1 MAMNLESYNKLVDKE
16 LKLYDK
22 FQEIL
27 RQREDLAKEVAK
39 ARKEIRNQVVS
50 TYQKGK
56 TSAVMQ
62 FNGRV
67 LKMRINQRG
76 DSVTVTENGNPV
88 YRGWFRNGYEAE
100 FAFATGQ
107 I

>member
-27 RQREDLAKEVAK
+27 RQREDLAKEVAR
-39 ARKEIRNQVVS
+39 ARKEIRNQVES

-56 TSAVMQ
+56 TGATMK

-67 LKMRINQRG
+67 LKMKINRRG
-76 DSVTVTENGNPV
+76 DSVTVTENGKSV
-88 YRGWFRNGYEAE
+88 YKGWFRNAYEAE

>member
-1 MAMNLESYNKLVDKE
+1 MAMTLESYNKLVDKE

-22 FQEIL
+22 FQEII
-27 RQREDLAKEVAK
+27 RQREDLAKEVAR
-39 ARKEIRNQVVS
+39 ARKELRNQVDS
-50 TYQKGK
+50 TYQRGK
-56 TSAVMQ
+56 TGATMK

-67 LKMRINQRG
+67 LKMKINRRG
-76 DSVTVTENGNPV
+76 DSVTVTENGKDV
-88 YRGWFRNGYEAE
+88 GIWFRNAYEAE

>member
-1 MAMNLESYNKLVDKE
+1 MAMTLESYNKLVDKE

-22 FQEIL
+22 FQEII

-39 ARKEIRNQVVS
+39 ARKELRNQVDS
-50 TYQKGK
+50 TYQRGK
-56 TSAVMQ
+56 TGATMKL
-62 FNGRV
+62 NGRV
-67 LKMRINQRG
+67 LKMKINRRG
-76 DSVTVTENGNPV
+76 DSVTVTENGKDV
-88 YRGWFRNGYEAE
+88 GIWFRNAYEAE

>member
-1 MAMNLESYNKLVDKE
+1 MAMTLESYNKLVDKE

-27 RQREDLAKEVAK
+27 RQREDLAKEVAR
-39 ARKEIRNQVVS
+39 ARKEIRNQVES

-56 TSAVMQ
+56 TGATMK

-67 LKMRINQRG
+67 LKMKINRRG
-76 DSVTVTENGNPV
+76 DSVTVTENGKSV
-88 YRGWFRNGYEAE
+88 YKGWFRSGYEAE

>member
-27 RQREDLAKEVAK
+27 RQREDLAKEVAR
-39 ARKEIRNQVVS
+39 ARKEIRNQVES

-56 TSAVMQ
+56 TGATMK

-67 LKMRINQRG
+67 LKMKINQRG
-76 DSVTVTENGNPV
+76 DSVTVTENGKSV
-88 YRGWFRNGYEAE
+88 YAGWFRNGYEAE

>member
-1 MAMNLESYNKLVDKE
+1 MAMTLESYNKLVDKE

-27 RQREDLAKEVAK
+27 RQREDLAKEVAR
-39 ARKEIRNQVVS
+39 ARKEIRNQVES
-50 TYQKGK
+50 TFQKGK
-56 TSAVMQ
+56 TGATMK

-67 LKMRINQRG
+67 LKMKINRRG
-76 DSVTVTENGNPV
+76 DSVTVTENGKSV
-88 YRGWFRNGYEAE
+88 YAGWFRSGYEAE

>member
-76 DSVTVTENGNPV
+76 DSVTVTENGKDL
-88 YRGWFRNGYEAE
+88 GWFRSGYEAE

>member
-27 RQREDLAKEVAK
+27 RQREDLAKEVAR
-39 ARKEIRNQVVS
+39 ARKEIRNQVES

-56 TSAVMQ
+56 TGATMK

-67 LKMRINQRG
+67 LKMKINQMIQ
-76 DSVTVTENGNPV
+76 
-88 YRGWFRNGYEAE
+88 FIEANIH
-100 FAFATGQ
+100 F

>member
-1 MAMNLESYNKLVDKE
+1 MAMTLESYNKLVAKE

-22 FQEIL
+22 FQEII

-39 ARKEIRNQVVS
+39 ARKELRNQVDS
-50 TYQKGK
+50 TYQRGK
-56 TSAVMQ
+56 TGATMK

-67 LKMRINQRG
+67 LKMKINRRG
-76 DSVTVTENGNPV
+76 DSVTVTENGKDV
-88 YRGWFRNGYEAE
+88 GIWFRNAYEAE

>member
-76 DSVTVTENGNPV
+76 G
-88 YRGWFRNGYEAE
+88 RA
-100 FAFATGQ
+100 
-107 I
+107 